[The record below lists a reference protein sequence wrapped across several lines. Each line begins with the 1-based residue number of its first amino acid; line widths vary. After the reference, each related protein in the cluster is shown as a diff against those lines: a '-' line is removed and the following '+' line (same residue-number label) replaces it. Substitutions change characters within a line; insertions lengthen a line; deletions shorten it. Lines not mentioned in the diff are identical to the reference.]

1 MAQYGH
7 NETNVENCMFI
18 QQLLRVG
25 TVAGSHFFTIVIMCC
40 SIF

>member
-7 NETNVENCMFI
+7 NETNVENCTFI

-25 TVAGSHFFTIVIMCC
+25 TVAASPLLYYSHYVL
-40 SIF
+40 